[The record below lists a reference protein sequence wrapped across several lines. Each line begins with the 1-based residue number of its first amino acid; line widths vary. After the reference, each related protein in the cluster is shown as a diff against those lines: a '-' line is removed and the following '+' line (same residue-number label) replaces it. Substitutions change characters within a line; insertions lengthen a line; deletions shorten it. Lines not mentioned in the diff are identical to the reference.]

1 MSKGRSRQYRPEPDH
16 SSVDRMKD
24 VEKEMHEVEEELKK
38 DTDPYH
44 GPDAIT
50 EPTRRVTF

>member
-1 MSKGRSRQYRPEPDH
+1 MSKRRPREYRSEPDR
-16 SSVDRMKD
+16 STVDRMKD
-24 VEKEMHEVEEELKK
+24 VEKEMEEVEEELKK

-50 EPTRRVTF
+50 EPTRKVTF